1 MTGSSITFT
10 LLLKV
15 IPVLWKQTGIR
26 VVELGRVP
34 LILTPSECK
43 IWVGYPGGNMEEVFT
58 SCQPGLLQLR
68 WCHVLFLKKSFRF
81 YVTPVPRQKP
91 ISSLWE
97 LLVFSL
103 GKKLQSDHRTSFR
116 WESLTVWCHC
126 HLLESR
132 RFWLLMYFHQHSIVH
147 WIFFLPN
154 EKLPKTFVQ
163 LYSTNL
169 IA

>member
-68 WCHVLFLKKSFRF
+68 WCHVLFLKKSLRF

-116 WESLTVWCHC
+116 WESLMSLSFAGEQEVLAVGVFSPSQYCT
-126 HLLESR
+126 LN
-132 RFWLLMYFHQHSIVH
+132 
-147 WIFFLPN
+147 IFSAQG
-154 EKLPKTFVQ
+154 KV
-163 LYSTNL
+163 
-169 IA
+169 A

>member
-68 WCHVLFLKKSFRF
+68 WCHVLFLKKSLRF

-116 WESLTVWCHC
+116 WESLFDVTVICWRAGGFGCWCIFTITVLYTEYFFC
-126 HLLESR
+126 PMKSCLKHLFSCT
-132 RFWLLMYFHQHSIVH
+132 
-147 WIFFLPN
+147 LP
-154 EKLPKTFVQ
+154 T
-163 LYSTNL
+163 
-169 IA
+169 